1 MCDKILCA
9 SCMEFFW
16 SCASCEECGCVVG
29 DSGTFGLAYEMD
41 NISVF
46 RLGWDI
52 EESDE

>member
-16 SCASCEECGCVVG
+16 SCAFCEECECIAG
-29 DSGTFGLAYEMD
+29 DPGTFELAYEMD

-46 RLGWDI
+46 RLEHII
-52 EESDE
+52 EESE